1 MKEYMK
7 NLKVDSN
14 PTHDDVEAL
23 CSVFAECMG
32 DAWGDG
38 THVLRRLENA
48 PVASGHV
55 KMVFFHDSEK
65 PKHRRSAKDAHHDT
79 HFEHDTLRSSARWRR
94 SINYHM
100 TCVFTTTFKFG

>member
-65 PKHRRSAKDAHHDT
+65 PKHRRSAKDAQGGSSL
-79 HFEHDTLRSSARWRR
+79 FENEFVDLKKKKTRP
-94 SINYHM
+94 
-100 TCVFTTTFKFG
+100 TFPPFTWT